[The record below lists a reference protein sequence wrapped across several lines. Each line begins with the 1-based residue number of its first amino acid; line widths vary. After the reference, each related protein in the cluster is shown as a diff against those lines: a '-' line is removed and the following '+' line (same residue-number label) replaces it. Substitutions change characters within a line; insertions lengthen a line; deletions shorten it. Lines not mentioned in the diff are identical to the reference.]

1 MSFPC
6 ILQLNR
12 SDDNKIGKVLD
23 VITTLDGALK
33 EECSLMTPVIKFEYP
48 ASSFAVANYMSIPVF
63 NRQYF
68 IVDVRAITATITEVS
83 LKVDVLDTYASDIL
97 ACTAIVYRNEN
108 RWNLYLDDGSFK
120 TYSNPNVLTKAFP
133 NAFIDG
139 FHFVLAV
146 AGDQ

>member
-1 MSFPC
+1 MSFTC
-6 ILQLNR
+6 ILQVNQ

-23 VITTLDGALK
+23 TITTLEGVLK
-33 EECSLMTPVIKFEYP
+33 DECSLMTPVIRFEYP

-68 IVDVRAITATITEVS
+68 ITDIRSITATITEVS

-97 ACTAIVYRNEN
+97 ACTAIVSRNEN
-108 RWNLYLDDGSFK
+108 RWNLYLDDGTFK
-120 TYSNPNVLTKAFP
+120 TYSNPNILTRPFP
-133 NAFIDG
+133 SGFNDG
-139 FHFVLAV
+139 FYFILAV